1 MYSIFTVRDIICV
14 GFTSAIFLTAGNFG
28 VEKAVVAQ
36 AAYEAVMSLDERV
49 SRQYLQTVRFVNF
62 DSATT
67 LVFVEVFK
75 SLHGSLAVVTEDT
88 DQRKTDKDEEVEG
101 LPLQHVT
108 NSQRKK
114 TTSQTVDEAVQQLPN
129 ADAEDYQLPMDPSIG
144 SDVDY
149 KSAVLSEPLAIPLH
163 AVAATDSQN
172 DVPFRMITSCGIDVQ
187 VYRGNLLDEKVD
199 AIVNPANTR
208 LFHGGG
214 AARAIAEAAGRQL
227 QEECRAYIDEHE
239 ELKVTQVM
247 HTTAGNLYPPVIY
260 VIHVAGPA
268 AAHFHRPDDLFQAVF
283 DTFHHCLLYANSFLD
298 VSSLSVPAIGSGEYV

>member
-1 MYSIFTVRDIICV
+1 M
-14 GFTSAIFLTAGNFG
+14 
-28 VEKAVVAQ
+28 
-36 AAYEAVMSLDERV
+36 
-49 SRQYLQTVRFVNF
+49 QTVRFVNF

-114 TTSQTVDEAVQQLPN
+114 TTSQTVDEADQQLPN

-163 AVAATDSQN
+163 AVAAADSQN
-172 DVPFRMITSCGIDVQ
+172 DVPS
-187 VYRGNLLDEKVD
+187 
-199 AIVNPANTR
+199 
-208 LFHGGG
+208 
-214 AARAIAEAAGRQL
+214 
-227 QEECRAYIDEHE
+227 
-239 ELKVTQVM
+239 
-247 HTTAGNLYPPVIY
+247 
-260 VIHVAGPA
+260 
-268 AAHFHRPDDLFQAVF
+268 
-283 DTFHHCLLYANSFLD
+283 
-298 VSSLSVPAIGSGEYV
+298 VSYTHLTLPTILRV